1 MAPDRGANGRDSQD
15 GQRTPDFADEA
26 QSSEQDAEQDT
37 LRPRRSRT
45 EAARELA
52 ERADAPQNF
61 TVRGVLVGLVIGVVI
76 CFSNIYFGL
85 QTGWISGMAMPSAL
99 IGFGF
104 FRAISSKLKMPFTP
118 VENVLVQT
126 VAGSVGTM
134 PLGCGFVG
142 VIPAL
147 EYLLTPEE
155 GGPLDLGIGKLIMW
169 AVGICLF
176 GVVIAVPL
184 RKQVII
190 TEKLKFPTGSATAL
204 MIGVL
209 HGEKKEATLVES
221 NDEEEERQPL
231 NQSSGDNQS
240 ESGTGQSSENHKRP
254 EESSHGGYGDDWVA
268 NIRMLAIAFGGSGL
282 YVRTSRATLRA
293 ILSMCLHFWFHRQS
307 APTSSLKSAISPFS
321 AFH

>member
-1 MAPDRGANGRDSQD
+1 MAPDRGPKDRYSRD
-15 GQRTPDFADEA
+15 GNETPSIADEA
-26 QSSEQDAEQDT
+26 QSSRRSTEEDN
-37 LRPRRSRT
+37 LRPKRSRA
-45 EAARELA
+45 EAAKELA

-61 TVRGVLVGLVIGVVI
+61 TIRGVLVGLVIGVVI

-85 QTGWISGMAMPSAL
+85 QTGWISGMSMPSAL

-104 FRAISSKLKMPFTP
+104 FRAISSKLSMPFTP

-155 GGPLDLGIGKLIMW
+155 GGPLDLGTGKLILW

-190 TEKLKFPTGSATAL
+190 REKLKYPTGSATAL

-209 HGEKKEATLVES
+209 HGQKQEATLVEQPEPR
-221 NDEEEERQPL
+221 DEDDVEDDRRPL
-231 NQSSGDNQS
+231 NHSSQDSAFEGCAHS
-240 ESGTGQSSENHKRP
+240 HEASGEQDKASF
-254 EESSHGGYGDDWVA
+254 GYGDEWQKK
-268 NIRMLAIAFGGSGL
+268 IRMLGLAFGGSGI
-282 YVRTSRATLRA
+282 YVRLTTPKGL
-293 ILSMCLHFWFHRQS
+293 CRQ
-307 APTSSLKSAISPFS
+307 KGEY
-321 AFH
+321 